1 MAFTDEHKAKF
12 ENLFESLK
20 EENFGNISRQANGGR
35 TVLFTYPPSE
45 EYLYMKK
52 MYEFLDN
59 KNFQFIDIAKL
70 LVEFIDLDGWE
81 DFKEYYNDFSD
92 TPHVVFSSDDEDTD
106 LMKLII
112 REIIKAS
119 ENGKTPVLIRTGSLH
134 GTGIEN
140 QNIMEHKSVMN
151 LKKPLVI
158 FYPASIVGDT
168 LMFLNFKPAN
178 KYRCT
183 VIE

>member
-45 EYLYMKK
+45 EYLYMQE
-52 MYEFLDN
+52 MHNLLSDT
-59 KNFQFIDIAKL
+59 NFQFIDIAKL
-70 LVEFIDLDGWE
+70 LVEFIDRDGWN
-81 DFKEYYNDFSD
+81 DFKEYYNDFAD
-92 TPHVVFSSDDEDTD
+92 TPHIVFSSDNEEFD
-106 LMKLII
+106 LMRLII
-112 REIIKAS
+112 DQIIDATK
-119 ENGKTPVLIRTGSLH
+119 NDKTPVLTRTGSLH

-158 FYPASIVGDT
+158 FYPASIEGES